1 MASIEEGFALF
12 DYVRIDQG
20 EMAWIGQILEPNRN
34 ISIVN
39 SSRLDPTILHGLR
52 LMQEHPEVQS
62 VESVQV
68 FEIGILGQYDGRQL
82 LTPRLRPLPGAV
94 VSRLNIEDTSRVIG
108 IPQRFDRE
116 DGSSNVVGELL
127 NAAGVPLCIDALKFN
142 YHIMVSGGTGSGKS
156 NVSANLVEQALF
168 GISSTAYLRYFEV
181 RHGLELEE
189 PYIFFDGTLVYEWL
203 VATQEGVDLY
213 ESLFASG
220 KQCIGVMKNIK
231 ANVVFSTFARALR
244 TGELFIIETLY
255 DHFSNSNAPNRNQGE
270 SSRGTLSSFLNGA
283 ATRVLRG
290 IFKPRNKV
298 FGFEVHEDHLENMLR
313 IMTADCQMNH
323 AGHEIPFLLNRVD
336 EEVRRNFN
344 SRILQDRIALRMATQ
359 SEELFFEE
367 MNERTF
373 R

>member
-1 MASIEEGFALF
+1 MSQFEHLELPRTSIELPRRGRGGGGF
-12 DYVRIDQG
+12 G
-20 EMAWIGQILEPNRN
+20 
-34 ISIVN
+34 
-39 SSRLDPTILHGLR
+39 SRRSDRGSH
-52 LMQEHPEVQS
+52 
-62 VESVQV
+62 
-68 FEIGILGQYDGRQL
+68 GRQL
-82 LTPRLRPLPGAV
+82 LDQISGLTQRSKQKTSPFRLNPKLIFKIKLSPDGTLQESALSPLGLTLLAQEPKANKAIV
-94 VSRLNIEDTSRVIG
+94 VFTSDEQLTQFRSRLE
-108 IPQRFDRE
+108 
-116 DGSSNVVGELL
+116 
-127 NAAGVPLCIDALKFN
+127 A
-142 YHIMVSGGTGSGKS
+142 
-156 NVSANLVEQALF
+156 
-168 GISSTAYLRYFEV
+168 
-181 RHGLELEE
+181 
-189 PYIFFDGTLVYEWL
+189 YIFFDGTLVYEWL

-255 DHFSNSNAPNRNQGE
+255 DHLSNSNAPNRNQGE